1 MTEIEELM
9 RQKKEIEQRIR
20 ELRNR
25 DTICGKVKYEVISL
39 PRGTEHTIAI
49 KTDNV
54 LTENYRRYYKVIYYE
69 NKEVMMKSLRTLIE
83 DLQEMENK
91 LRTS

>member
-9 RQKKEIEQRIR
+9 RQKKEIEQKIR
-20 ELRNR
+20 ELRKR

-49 KTDNV
+49 KTDNG
-54 LTENYRRYYKVIYYE
+54 LTDTHRKYYKVIYFE
-69 NKEVMMKSLRTLIE
+69 NKDVMMKSLRTLIE

-91 LRTS
+91 LHTS

>member
-9 RQKKEIEQRIR
+9 RQKKEIEQKIR
-20 ELRNR
+20 ELRKR
-25 DTICGKVKYEVISL
+25 DIICGKVKYEVISL

-49 KTDNV
+49 KTDNA
-54 LTENYRRYYKVIYYE
+54 LTDTYRKYYKVIYYE
-69 NKEVMMKSLRTLIE
+69 NKDVMMKSLHELIE